1 MNQTLA
7 SETINAAI
15 INVSGRQRML
25 SQRAAMLS
33 LMLTHG
39 SELSEQTQLRQE
51 LQSVIDLLKQSHQG
65 LLQGNAELNLP
76 GNPSAAV
83 KALYFE
89 PPFQVDQRLSDYIAG
104 LQAFLQQQ
112 KQNALLPGDPL
123 LKAVTDAALNHLL
136 PGFDAIVTQ
145 YQKES
150 DRQQAAIAQQCLE
163 AAAKETLLLKQA
175 QEFKQVKATADA
187 AKLA

>member
-1 MNQTLA
+1 MNSTFA
-7 SETINAAI
+7 SEMINAAM

-39 SELSEQTQLRQE
+39 SELSEPEQLRQE
-51 LQSVIDLLKQSHQG
+51 LQLVIDLLQEAHRG
-65 LLQGNAELNLP
+65 LLQGNARLNLP

-83 KALYFE
+83 QSLYFE
-89 PPFQVDQRLSDYIAG
+89 PPFQVDQRLRDYIAG
-104 LQAFLQQQ
+104 LQAFLEQQ

-123 LKAVTDAALNHLL
+123 LRAVTDAALNHLL

-145 YQKES
+145 YQMES
-150 DRQQAAIAQQCLE
+150 DVQQAAIEQQCRE
-163 AAAKETLLLKQA
+163 VAKKEGSLLQQA
-175 QEFKQVKATADA
+175 
-187 AKLA
+187 

>member
-1 MNQTLA
+1 MNRTVV

-39 SELSEQTQLRQE
+39 SELSEPEQLRQE
-51 LQSVIDLLKQSHQG
+51 LQLVIDLLQEAHRG
-65 LLQGNAELNLP
+65 LLQGSAQLNLP

-83 KALYFE
+83 QALYFE
-89 PPFQVDQRLSDYIAG
+89 PPFQVDQRLRDYIAG
-104 LQAFLQQQ
+104 LQAFLEQQ

-123 LKAVTDAALNHLL
+123 LRAVTDAALNHLL

-145 YQKES
+145 YQMES
-150 DRQQAAIAQQCLE
+150 EVQQAAIEQQCRE
-163 AAAKETLLLKQA
+163 AA
-175 QEFKQVKATADA
+175 VKV
-187 AKLA
+187 KI